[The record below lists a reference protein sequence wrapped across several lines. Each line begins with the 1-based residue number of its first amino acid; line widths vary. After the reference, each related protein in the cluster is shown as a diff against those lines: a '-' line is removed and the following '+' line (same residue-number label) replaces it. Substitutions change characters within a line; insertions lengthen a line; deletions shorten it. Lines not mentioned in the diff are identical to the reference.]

1 MSSPDQISPP
11 VDESRPAG
19 PQGTRLFSADELRQY
34 ARETTPASVGLAN
47 AHAPVLEGISAGVQG
62 RRFTLHAGRQAIGRG
77 AENDIIIEDPSV
89 SASHAWIIGQ
99 RRQYAIMNTLSTN
112 GTFVNGKR
120 IHETMLKHNDHIR
133 FGQAEFVFLTRESGA
148 AGSANLQRMLA
159 GSLLLIGLAALAW
172 WLI

>member
-1 MSSPDQISPP
+1 MPP
-11 VDESRPAG
+11 HLVEGRPSG

-34 ARETTPASVGLAN
+34 ARDTAPTPVGPAN
-47 AHAPVLEGISAGVQG
+47 AHAPVLEGTSAAVQG
-62 RRFTLHAGRQAIGRG
+62 LRFTLRAGRQAIGRS
-77 AENDIIIEDPSV
+77 AENDIVIDDPSV

-120 IHETMLKHNDHIR
+120 IHETTLKHNDHVR
-133 FGQAEFVFLTRESGA
+133 FGQAEFVFLTREPGTD
-148 AGSANLQRMLA
+148 GSAHGKRILA
-159 GSLLLIGLAALAW
+159 GSLLFVGLAVVIW